1 MGTNLAGLGSAAD
14 PSDGFFHRWG
24 WLYALWRERFFT
36 DHTDAIAE
44 LMRCRRSAGAR
55 PLFLELGCG
64 PGFYS
69 SELAKM
75 FPHWR
80 ILGLDRSL
88 PLLERARRRSANRNL
103 ANCDFIIGNAMRLGD
118 YWEQADFVLSS
129 RLLLILPD
137 RAGALESMYKALKPG
152 GALMIAEPLKGWRT
166 EVPLGCM
173 RVLDRVASPRC
184 AGSPLHVSNR
194 VLTHE
199 ELDGLLEAQP
209 WSSRQRWADARYQ
222 YALCEKAPSVGTG
235 A

>member
-1 MGTNLAGLGSAAD
+1 MSTNLAGLDGAAD

-44 LMRCRRSAGAR
+44 LMRCRRSAGAH

-69 SELAKM
+69 SELARM

-80 ILGLDRSL
+80 IIGLDRSL
-88 PLLERARRRSANRNL
+88 PLLERARRRTANCNL
-103 ANCDFIIGNAMRLGD
+103 GNCDFLIGNAMRLGD
-118 YWEQADFVLSS
+118 FKKQADFILSS

-152 GALMIAEPLKGWRT
+152 GALLIAEPLKGWRT
-166 EVPLGCM
+166 EVPLACM
-173 RVLDRVASPRC
+173 RLLDRVASPR
-184 AGSPLHVSNR
+184 SPGGHLHVANS
-194 VLTHE
+194 VLTCA
-199 ELDGLLEAQP
+199 ELDGLLAAQP
-209 WSSRQRWADARYQ
+209 WLSLHRWTDERYQ
-222 YALCEKAPSVGTG
+222 YALCEKAPAG
-235 A
+235 AGA